1 MKGNHLEPK
10 EIYNRYSQYLSKKY
24 GEKVYKLPINL
35 NITCPNR
42 DGTVGTKGCYFCSD
56 LGTGFESLDSNRS
69 VKDQLES
76 NMAYIGG
83 KYHANKFI
91 AYFQNYT
98 NTHMPIAQFHD
109 LMKEACQP
117 NIVEVDVSTR
127 PDCISRDYLEILRD
141 IHNENDVEITIE
153 LGLQTTN
160 EESLLKVNRG
170 HSVEDYI
177 QAVNLIREYPFEI
190 CTHLI
195 LNLPWDQD
203 QDVLKSAQLMNDLH
217 MDQIKLH
224 ALYIAKNTVFEELY
238 QKKEIQLCT
247 KDEYVN
253 KVIMFLENLE
263 ERVVVQR
270 LIGRAPKDVTVFCN
284 WDMSWWKIR
293 DEIESKMVLSGT
305 YQGKNV

>member
-1 MKGNHLEPK
+1 M
-10 EIYNRYSQYLSKKY
+10 EINELYNRYSQYLFNKY

-35 NITCPNR
+35 DITCPNR

-56 LGTGFESLDSNRS
+56 LGTGFESLDAQIS
-69 VKDQLES
+69 VENQLKS
-76 NMAYIGG
+76 NMTYIGD
-83 KYHANKFI
+83 KYHAKKFI

-98 NTHMPIAQFHD
+98 NTHMPITQFRQ
-109 LMKEACQP
+109 LMREACLP
-117 NIVEVDVSTR
+117 DIVELDVSTR
-127 PDCISRDYLEILRD
+127 PDCISKAYLDVLKEIRDEKRI
-141 IHNENDVEITIE
+141 EITIE

-160 EESLLKVNRG
+160 EESLIRVNRG

-177 QAVNLIREYPFEI
+177 NAVHMIHEYPFEI

-203 QDVLKSAQLMNDLH
+203 EDVLRSAQLMNTLN

-238 QKKEIQLCT
+238 RRNEIQICT

-253 KVIMFLENLE
+253 KVILFLENLD
-263 ERVVVQR
+263 ERIIIQR
-270 LIGRAPKDVTVFCN
+270 LLGRAPKDVTVFCN

-293 DEIESKMVLSGT
+293 DEIERKMLLLGI
-305 YQGKNV
+305 YQGKKFQRMEM